1 MISYHIAKLMS
12 KVFCVL
18 PFRLSALIGSV
29 IGKLG
34 WYGVPNWRKQLA
46 IDNIIFC
53 LGKNPKEA
61 KEIARLSVERFGRM
75 LVDVLRFPALNK
87 DNLDDYVIFEGLEYL
102 DAALAKGKGLVFATA
117 HFGNWEIAAAAL
129 SIKGYP
135 IISVARRQNNPAM
148 DRFINEYRSL
158 HGATVAYKT
167 SVRDMV
173 RFLGDKYCIGLLMDQ
188 DAGTDGLSVNF
199 LGKPSSTPKGPAA
212 LARLKGAPI
221 VPILTY
227 SDPFGKHIIK
237 LYPYLELQK
246 TECRETDVAD
256 MTKRLVTIIE
266 DAIKERPYEW
276 FWLHNRWKTKK

>member
-1 MISYHIAKLMS
+1 MISYHIAKLIS
-12 KVFCVL
+12 KLVCVL
-18 PFRLSALIGSV
+18 PFRLRVWIGTI
-29 IGKLG
+29 IGKIG
-34 WYGVPNWRKQLA
+34 WYGVPGWRKQLA
-46 IDNIIFC
+46 IDNIMFC
-53 LGKNPKEA
+53 LGKNPADA
-61 KEIARLSVERFGRM
+61 KAIARASVERFGRM
-75 LVDVLRFPALNK
+75 LMDVLYFPALNK
-87 DNLDDYVIFEGLEYL
+87 DNLDEYVVFEGLEYL
-102 DAALAKGKGLVFATA
+102 DDALAKGKGIVFATA

-173 RFLGDKYCIGLLMDQ
+173 RFLGDRYCIGLLMDQ
-188 DAGTDGLSVNF
+188 DAGADGLSVNF

-227 SDPFGKHIIK
+227 SEPSGKHLLK
-237 LYPYLELQK
+237 CYPYLELCK
-246 TECRETDVAD
+246 TDEREADVAN
-256 MTKRLVTIIE
+256 MTKTLVTIIE
-266 DAIKERPYEW
+266 EAIKERPQEW